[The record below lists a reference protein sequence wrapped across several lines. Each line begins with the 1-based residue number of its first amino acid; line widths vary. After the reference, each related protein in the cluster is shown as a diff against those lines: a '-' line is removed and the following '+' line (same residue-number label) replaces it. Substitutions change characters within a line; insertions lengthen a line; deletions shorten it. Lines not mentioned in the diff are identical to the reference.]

1 MFKQGNLTAQSVTE
15 NFKWKFCDHN
25 FQKKKW
31 MKHNKKEYRES
42 VSVCGRFELNEWYY
56 WFVQEK
62 KFYEVTSE
70 FERRLCEK
78 DLKQKINW

>member
-1 MFKQGNLTAQSVTE
+1 MWPQLPE
-15 NFKWKFCDHN
+15 
-25 FQKKKW
+25 KKW

-78 DLKQKINW
+78 ETVLNCIHLNESNCTYGQRI